1 MSAAWGGKVTVVLH
15 RVPESEEFEG
25 GYEAV
30 TMTGVPEN
38 VVVTGSDRDSA
49 EDALNHLIAGLRAF
63 GFSGR
68 VAVDDA
74 TYIGGTQR
82 YEIETT

>member
-1 MSAAWGGKVTVVLH
+1 MSAEWGGKVTVALH
-15 RVPESEEFEG
+15 HVPESEEFEG

-30 TMTGVPEN
+30 TMVGVPEN
-38 VVVTGSDRDSA
+38 VIVTGSDRDST
-49 EDALNHLIAGLRAF
+49 EGALNHLIAGLRAF

-74 TYIGGTQR
+74 TYIGGIQH
-82 YEIETT
+82 YEVEVP